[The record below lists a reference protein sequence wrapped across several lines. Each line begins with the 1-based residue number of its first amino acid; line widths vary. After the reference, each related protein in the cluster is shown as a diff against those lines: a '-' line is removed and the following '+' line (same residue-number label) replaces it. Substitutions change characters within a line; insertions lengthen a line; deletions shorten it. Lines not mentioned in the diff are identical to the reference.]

1 MKAENKVVEQLN
13 RLLAFELTS
22 IDQYTSHSRQYEDM
36 GLMNQR
42 NVSIM
47 RLMMSGVMLTY

>member
-1 MKAENKVVEQLN
+1 MRRDNNVVEQLN

-36 GLMNQR
+36 GLMK
-42 NVSIM
+42 
-47 RLMMSGVMLTY
+47 L